1 MMINNKYM
9 IRDLGVPIFAQ
20 NSKFFWESAG
30 GAALISGIGGLFGSG
45 SSAAAA
51 KAQAEAARYAADMQ
65 YKATQE
71 TNQANIQIAQEAN
84 QNNYKMFQEQNQ
96 WNLDQWNR
104 ENEYNSASQQRQRL
118 EDAGLNPYLMM
129 SGGSAGTASSITS
142 ASPTPTVTPTM
153 QTPDMSLYA
162 QTGFSGAGAA
172 LSGLGSL
179 FQSGV
184 QGYMQGAQLTSQM
197 SLQDAQKQ
205 KVESETQFQNIQNMF
220 AALKEALYIKKTNK
234 EIEGLGF
241 DNFVKDLQGEI
252 LKETKD
258 FIISKSES
266 DAAISAGDAKLKGGL
281 AKYSDEF
288 ALEELTA
295 RKRQNDLTLEQIRSQ
310 KAQQRLYSRQWYV
323 YKAQEEQILKQ
334 NEKLDEEIKSLK
346 RDNENADKLNPERVA
361 NMLKN
366 EKLRGLLLDNQILDE
381 QMALKYGK
389 DWRSKLLR
397 NIDKYSK
404 SSPYDFTGQV
414 KYARDSILLYFTDLF
429 NGMGSTLGSA
439 ISGVSKVVK

>member
-1 MMINNKYM
+1 MINNKYM
-9 IRDLGVPIFAQ
+9 NRDLGVPIFAQ

-51 KAQAEAARYAADMQ
+51 KAQAKAARYAADMQ

-104 ENEYNSASQQRQRL
+104 ENEYNSASSQRQRL

-162 QTGFSGAGAA
+162 QTGYSGVGAA

-184 QGYMQGAQLTSQM
+184 QGYMQGAQLVSQM
-197 SLQDAQKQ
+197 DLQKSQKAKTDA
-205 KVESETQFQNIQNMF
+205 ETTFQNITNSVALADKLLDMKQKYHNIQGTSLDNM
-220 AALKEALYIKKTNK
+220 LKSIDLY
-234 EIEGLGF
+234 
-241 DNFVKDLQGEI
+241 VKDQLKSWTIMEGKGRATTAYAQGI
-252 LKETKD
+252 QDSAL
-258 FIISKSES
+258 SEY
-266 DAAISAGDAKLKGGL
+266 A
-281 AKYSDEF
+281 DEF
-288 ALEELTA
+288 AANEMQQRINALELQRQDIRLKKQQYKIGSQQYRLLWKQEQQLGWQIKNLQASYEKTVADTVGVKQNNEWYELTKET
-295 RKRQNDLTLEQIRSQ
+295 RNKLLQSQEVEQFIKTIPTDYQTIISLQLTRPDLFRNVHLTD
-310 KAQQRLYSRQWYV
+310 
-323 YKAQEEQILKQ
+323 
-334 NEKLDEEIKSLK
+334 DEEKALREYLAEFYSLNTIRK
-346 RDNENADKLNPERVA
+346 AFS
-361 NMLKN
+361 
-366 EKLRGLLLDNQILDE
+366 
-381 QMALKYGK
+381 GK
-389 DWRSKLLR
+389 
-397 NIDKYSK
+397 
-404 SSPYDFTGQV
+404 
-414 KYARDSILLYFTDLF
+414 
-429 NGMGSTLGSA
+429 
-439 ISGVSKVVK
+439 